1 MGIVA
6 GLLFTRFFL
15 HFSFSPELFPWIS
28 VYGTVFDIRI
38 IRKTGMLPAG
48 IIGKADLILGGY
60 VFEGAVGIAPG
71 LPLDDRD
78 LLAQLCCIRLMF

>member
-1 MGIVA
+1 
-6 GLLFTRFFL
+6 
-15 HFSFSPELFPWIS
+15 
-28 VYGTVFDIRI
+28 
-38 IRKTGMLPAG
+38 MLPAG
-48 IIGKADLILGGY
+48 FIGKADLILGGY